1 MAVIEV
7 KRLSEEELEQLGVFD
22 WPIWEKEASTF
33 PWSYSEK
40 ESCLILDGKVT
51 VTPDSGLPVS
61 FGAGDFVI
69 FPAGMSCTWDIHE
82 DVRKHYNFG

>member
-7 KRLSEEELEQLGVFD
+7 KHLSEEELEQLGVFD

-33 PWSYSEK
+33 PWSYSDK

-51 VTPDSGLPVS
+51 VTPDGGLPVS